1 MTDVVSDTVKME
13 KDDIL
18 KAIVGVDLIKP
29 YYYGISDILDVV
41 GENAAKFDW
50 NTFAGIIDALNGVGV
65 KLVPALE
72 KALGVSDVEW
82 KDLILPTPEYKAGGT
97 AEDYLVELSGELGE
111 GILTQLVGTLLK
123 AALTI
128 PAIKDMIGDVD
139 AEAVAGLLNDLLEF
153 DFKDNK
159 VEFDAFNTEHLILTG
174 VNLLLPK
181 TAPAPS
187 PATADEVV
195 MIIAV
200 IGTTAAASTGVF
212 LTLKKRREEMG
223 VDA

>member
-1 MTDVVSDTVKME
+1 ME
-13 KDDIL
+13 TLPIAPIGRILSNGGAPRATKDA
-18 KAIVGVDLIKP
+18 K
-29 YYYGISDILDVV
+29 
-41 GENAAKFDW
+41 NAAKFDW

-174 VNLLLPK
+174 INLILPK